1 MPDYPEPSASAIMPH
16 VREWWTARC
25 QESWGAEILAVLDI
39 CSLDAIAR
47 RHGISR
53 ASLVAMAESDPSAC
67 SEMIRMMHALNI
79 DPVEAAAEPEF
90 AEMAERCAGCPN
102 KGQCRNH
109 LTDGSAA
116 AHLDEF
122 CANSQELNAMR
133 ATPHLLDRA

>member
-1 MPDYPEPSASAIMPH
+1 MPVCPDPSISAVMSH
-16 VREWWTARC
+16 VREWWVARC
-25 QESWGAEILAVLDI
+25 QESWDSEILAVLDI

-47 RHGISR
+47 QHGISR

-67 SEMIRMMHALNI
+67 REMIHMMHALNV

-90 AEMAERCAGCPN
+90 ANMAERCAGCPN

-109 LTDGSAA
+109 LADGSAA

-122 CANSQELNAMR
+122 CANAGELNAMR
-133 ATPHLLDRA
+133 ATPHLLERE